1 MEIKGA
7 GIEPFLRQPAEAIR
21 AVLIYGP
28 DSGLV
33 RERAATLLRAVAG
46 DADDPFR
53 VTTLSGAEVLADPA
67 RLADEAAAL
76 SLTGGRRVVRLTDA
90 GDALAKPLG
99 GVLDG
104 APGDALIIVEAGAL
118 AKRAALRKLFEPAR
132 LGAAIACYAD
142 EGSGLAEVV
151 RETLAA
157 HGLRASRDALAYLV
171 GNLGGDRGLTRREL
185 EKLALYM
192 GPVEG
197 GPVDGSPGDGSPGDG
212 SPVDGSPVDGSPG
225 DGALRVV
232 SLADAAACV
241 GDGSGLELDDAAL
254 AAADGDYAMV
264 DRAVSRLYLEGVSPV
279 AVLRATA
286 RHFQRLHLAA
296 ARREAGAST
305 EQAMAALRPPVFFKQ
320 RDRFRSQLGRWRTS
334 DLAAGLVMLCD
345 GEIKCKSTGLPDEAV
360 CSRVLMALA
369 NAGRRRRAAR

>member
-7 GIEPFLRQPAEAIR
+7 GIEPFLRQPAEAVR
-21 AVLIYGP
+21 AVLIYGH

-46 DADDPFR
+46 EADDPFR
-53 VTTLSGAEVLADPA
+53 VTTLSGAEVLAGPA
-67 RLADEAAAL
+67 LLADEAAAL

-118 AKRAALRKLFEPAR
+118 AKRGALRKLFEQAK
-132 LGAAIACYAD
+132 LGAAIACFAD
-142 EGSGLAEVV
+142 EGAGLAEVV
-151 RETLAA
+151 RQTLAA

-171 GNLGGDRGLTRREL
+171 GNLGGDRGLTRSEL

-192 GPVEG
+192 GPVQG
-197 GPVDGSPGDGSPGDG
+197 GPVDGALA
-212 SPVDGSPVDGSPG
+212 
-225 DGALRVV
+225 DGASGDRAPREV

-241 GDGSGLELDDAAL
+241 GDGAGLELDDAAL

-279 AVLRATA
+279 SVLRATA

-296 ARREAGAST
+296 ARREAGASA

-320 RDRFRSQLGRWRTS
+320 RDRFRAQLGRWRPA
-334 DLAAGLVMLCD
+334 DLALGLEMLSE
-345 GEIKCKSTGLPDEAV
+345 GEVKCKSTGLPGEAV
-360 CSRVLMALA
+360 ASRVLMALA

>member
-1 MEIKGA
+1 MEIKSA

-46 DADDPFR
+46 EADDPFR

-118 AKRAALRKLFEPAR
+118 AKRAALRKLFEPAK

-197 GPVDGSPGDGSPGDG
+197 GTVDGSPVDGSPGDGSPGDG
-212 SPVDGSPVDGSPG
+212 AP
-225 DGALRVV
+225 REV

-241 GDGSGLELDDAAL
+241 GDGAGLELDDAAL
-254 AAADGDYAMV
+254 AAADGNYAMV

-279 AVLRATA
+279 SVLRATA

-296 ARREAGAST
+296 ARREAGASA

-320 RDRFRSQLGRWRTS
+320 RDRFRAQLGRWRAS